1 MTAATTTPAASTGAS
16 SSPSARGSGFLANI
30 ARHWTIWREAWS
42 ADRAQPKRELKG
54 GEREFLPA
62 AIEIMEQPS
71 SPLGHALMWS
81 LCGFFAI
88 AVGWSI
94 VGHVDVVAV
103 ASGKVVPQGRTK
115 VVQPLEMG
123 VVRVIHVKDGD
134 RVTAGQPLIDLDPT
148 DALADHQRLE
158 REFATR
164 SLDVVRLDTLLDG
177 GPTKHP
183 FAPAPGVDP
192 LMRESA
198 KHLLDAQWL
207 ERTAKLLALD
217 SEVERRRAE
226 LRGTETDVERFTAVL
241 PLLRDRHDRMAGL
254 ASQGLMSKLRLSE
267 VQQQVVEAEKAL
279 ANTLEKQSQAEA
291 GLRAA
296 EQQRRQA
303 EGEGESTWR
312 RERAEAADKRAA
324 AEQEILKARKR
335 RALQQLTAPIDG
347 TVTNL
352 STWTIG
358 GIVKPGDTLMNI
370 VPSSVTPE
378 IEAMVLNKDAGF
390 VLAGQRVSVKL
401 DAFPFTRYGTVEG
414 EVIDVSRD
422 ANKDEKLGLVYPVRV
437 RLDVIDIGV
446 DGKRVAIVPGMAVNA
461 EIITGDRR
469 VIDYV
474 LSPVLRYRQESARER

>member
-1 MTAATTTPAASTGAS
+1 MTATAAPPPGFF
-16 SSPSARGSGFLANI
+16 SGL

-42 ADRAQPKRELKG
+42 TENGRPKRDLKAA
-54 GEREFLPA
+54 EREFLPA
-62 AIEIMEQPS
+62 AVEILEHPA
-71 SPLGHALMWS
+71 SPLGRALIWT
-81 LCGFFAI
+81 LCAFFTL

-123 VVRVIHVKDGD
+123 VVRTIHVKDGD
-134 RVTAGQPLIDLDPT
+134 QVTAGQPLIDLDPT
-148 DALADHQRLE
+148 DARADYDRLE
-158 REFATR
+158 REFAAR
-164 SLDVVRLDTLLDG
+164 SLDVARLDSLLGG
-177 GPTKHP
+177 GPAQHP
-183 FAPAPGVDP
+183 FAPPAGVDP
-192 LMRESA
+192 LMRDA
-198 KHLLDAQWL
+198 ARYLLDAQWM

-217 SEVERRRAE
+217 GEVERRRAE
-226 LRGTETDVERFTAVL
+226 LRGAETDVARFTAVL

-254 ASQGLMSKLRLSE
+254 AAQGLLSKLRLSE
-267 VQQQVVEAEKAL
+267 TQQQVIETEKAL
-279 ANTLEKQSQAEA
+279 AGTLDKQSQAEA
-291 GLRAA
+291 GLRAV

-303 EGEGESTWR
+303 DGEGEGAWR

-324 AEQEILKARKR
+324 AEQDILKARKR
-335 RALQQLTAPIDG
+335 RALQQLAAPIDG

-370 VPSSVTPE
+370 VPLSATPE

-401 DAFPFTRYGTVEG
+401 DAFPFTRYGTIEG

-422 ANKDEKLGLVYPVRV
+422 ANKDDKLGLVYPVRV
-437 RLDVIDIGV
+437 RLDAADINV
-446 DGKRVAIVPGMAVNA
+446 DGKRVAIAPGMAVNA

-469 VIDYV
+469 VIDYI
-474 LSPVLRYRQESARER
+474 LSPILRYRQESGRER